1 MTQRDSHLEP
11 DGSDELEEK
20 IQDELE
26 EGVTEVAPEEEL
38 VEEEVDPAALEEEG
52 PTDDQEGGLPD
63 DQELVAKAQLGDMR
77 AFDELVE
84 RYHGKIYG
92 LTYNM
97 TSNRED
103 AEDLTQ
109 DVFVKAYEALPRFR
123 GKSSFYTWLYR
134 IAVNKTINYRKK
146 RNRKRALSLDQF
158 DQEIKTDEIYHD
170 LTTKGSPLRNMSLSE
185 LQIKLNEALQNLSEK
200 HRTVVVMHD
209 MQGIPHED
217 IAKVVGASVGTIR
230 SRLFYARRQMQSEL
244 SEFMK

>member
-1 MTQRDSHLEP
+1 MADDVISKP
-11 DGSDELEEK
+11 DDELTA
-20 IQDELE
+20 D
-26 EGVTEVAPEEEL
+26 
-38 VEEEVDPAALEEEG
+38 
-52 PTDDQEGGLPD
+52 GGLPD
-63 DQELVAKAQLGDMR
+63 GDLVFKAQQGDLQ

-109 DVFVKAYEALPRFR
+109 EVFVKAFEALPRFK
-123 GKSSFYTWLYR
+123 GKSSFYTWVYR

-158 DQEIKTDEIYHD
+158 DGEIKTDETYHD
-170 LTTKGSPLRNMSLSE
+170 LTSKGSPLRNLSLTE
-185 LQIKLNEALQNLSEK
+185 LQKKLNEALQSLSEK

-209 MQGIPHED
+209 MQGIPHEE
-217 IAKVVGASVGTIR
+217 IAKVVGASVGTVR
-230 SRLFYARRQMQSEL
+230 SRLFYARRQMQAEL
-244 SEFMK
+244 TEFMK

>member
-1 MTQRDSHLEP
+1 MVADLNPEP
-11 DGSDELEEK
+11 EN
-20 IQDELE
+20 
-26 EGVTEVAPEEEL
+26 TPEEAGS
-38 VEEEVDPAALEEEG
+38 EVLDNEPQG
-52 PTDDQEGGLPD
+52 PTDA
-63 DQELVAKAQLGDMR
+63 ELVLKAQQGDVH

-109 DVFVKAYEALPRFR
+109 EVFVKAYQALPRFK

-158 DQEIKTDEIYHD
+158 DQEIKTDEVYHD
-170 LTTKGSPLRNMSLSE
+170 LTSKGSPLRNVSLTE
-185 LQIKLNEALQNLSEK
+185 LQKKMNEALLTLSEK

-209 MQGIPHED
+209 MQGIPHEE

-230 SRLFYARRQMQSEL
+230 SRLFYARRQMQAEL
-244 SEFMK
+244 AEFVK

>member
-1 MTQRDSHLEP
+1 MAVMTENLNPNTEKVP
-11 DGSDELEEK
+11 DELDPPDD
-20 IQDELE
+20 DEL
-26 EGVTEVAPEEEL
+26 VL
-38 VEEEVDPAALEEEG
+38 RS
-52 PTDDQEGGLPD
+52 Q
-63 DQELVAKAQLGDMR
+63 QGDVR

-109 DVFVKAYEALPRFR
+109 EIFVKAFEALPRFR
-123 GKSSFYTWLYR
+123 GSSSFYTWLYR

-158 DQEIKTDEIYHD
+158 DQEIKLDDVYHEM
-170 LTTKGSPLRNMSLSE
+170 TAKGSPLRNISLTE
-185 LQIKLNEALQNLSEK
+185 LQEKLNEALQNLSEK

-209 MQGIPHED
+209 MQGIPHEE
-217 IAKVVGASVGTIR
+217 IAKVVKASVGTVR
-230 SRLFYARRQMQSEL
+230 SRLFYARKQMQAEL
-244 SEFMK
+244 MEFMK

>member
-1 MTQRDSHLEP
+1 MVADLKPEP
-11 DGSDELEEK
+11 ES
-20 IQDELE
+20 
-26 EGVTEVAPEEEL
+26 TPEEAGSE
-38 VEEEVDPAALEEEG
+38 ALDSEPQG
-52 PTDDQEGGLPD
+52 PTDA
-63 DQELVAKAQLGDMR
+63 ELVLKAQQGDVH

-109 DVFVKAYEALPRFR
+109 EVFVKAFQALPRFK

-158 DQEIKTDEIYHD
+158 DQEIKTDEVYHD
-170 LTTKGSPLRNMSLSE
+170 LTSKGSPLRNVSLTE
-185 LQIKLNEALQNLSEK
+185 LQKKMNEALQTLSEK

-209 MQGIPHED
+209 MQGIPHDE

-230 SRLFYARRQMQSEL
+230 SRLFYARRQMQAEL
-244 SEFMK
+244 AEFVK

>member
-1 MTQRDSHLEP
+1 MATNSHPEP
-11 DGSDELEEK
+11 KD
-20 IQDELE
+20 
-26 EGVTEVAPEEEL
+26 TPEEAGS
-38 VEEEVDPAALEEEG
+38 EVLDNEQQG
-52 PTDDQEGGLPD
+52 PTDA
-63 DQELVAKAQLGDMR
+63 ELVLKAQQGDVH

-109 DVFVKAYEALPRFR
+109 EVFVKAYQALPRFK

-158 DQEIKTDEIYHD
+158 DQEIKTDEVYHD
-170 LTTKGSPLRNMSLSE
+170 LTSKGSPLRNVSLTE
-185 LQIKLNEALQNLSEK
+185 LQKKMNEALQTLSEK

-209 MQGIPHED
+209 MQGIPHEE

-230 SRLFYARRQMQSEL
+230 SRLFYARRQMQAEL
-244 SEFMK
+244 AEFVK

>member
-1 MTQRDSHLEP
+1 M
-11 DGSDELEEK
+11 
-20 IQDELE
+20 
-26 EGVTEVAPEEEL
+26 
-38 VEEEVDPAALEEEG
+38 
-52 PTDDQEGGLPD
+52 PD
-63 DQELVAKAQLGDMR
+63 DEDLVLRSQQGDVR

-109 DVFVKAYEALPRFR
+109 EVFVKAFEALPRFR
-123 GKSSFYTWLYR
+123 GNSSFYTWLYR

-146 RNRKRALSLDQF
+146 RNRKRTLSLDLF
-158 DQEIKTDEIYHD
+158 DQEIKTDDVYHA
-170 LTTKGSPLRNMSLSE
+170 LTAKGSPLRSISLSE
-185 LQIKLNEALQNLSEK
+185 LQEKLNEALQNLSEK

-209 MQGIPHED
+209 MQGIPHEE
-217 IAKVVGASVGTIR
+217 IAKVVKASVGTVR

-244 SEFMK
+244 TEFIK

>member
-1 MTQRDSHLEP
+1 MVADLNPEP
-11 DGSDELEEK
+11 EK
-20 IQDELE
+20 
-26 EGVTEVAPEEEL
+26 TPEENGAEELDHEQQGPADGEL
-38 VEEEVDPAALEEEG
+38 VL
-52 PTDDQEGGLPD
+52 
-63 DQELVAKAQLGDMR
+63 KAQQGDVH

-109 DVFVKAYEALPRFR
+109 EVFVKAFQALPRFK

-158 DQEIKTDEIYHD
+158 DQEIKTDEVYHD
-170 LTTKGSPLRNMSLSE
+170 LTSKGSPLRNVSLTE
-185 LQIKLNEALQNLSEK
+185 LQKKMNEALLTLSEK
-200 HRTVVVMHD
+200 HRTVVVLHD
-209 MQGIPHED
+209 MQGIPHEE
-217 IAKVVGASVGTIR
+217 IAKMVGASVGTIR
-230 SRLFYARRQMQSEL
+230 SRLFYARRQMQAEL
-244 SEFMK
+244 AEFVK

>member
-1 MTQRDSHLEP
+1 MTEDVNKEP
-11 DGSDELEEK
+11 KDVQGEE
-20 IQDELE
+20 
-26 EGVTEVAPEEEL
+26 
-38 VEEEVDPAALEEEG
+38 
-52 PTDDQEGGLPD
+52 D
-63 DQELVAKAQLGDMR
+63 DQELVLRAQRGDIH

-109 DVFVKAYEALPRFR
+109 EVFVKAFKALPRFK

-158 DQEIKTDEIYHD
+158 DQEIKTDEVYHD
-170 LTTKGSPLRNMSLSE
+170 LTSKGSPLRNVSLTE
-185 LQIKLNEALQNLSEK
+185 LQKKMNEALQSLSEK
-200 HRTVVVMHD
+200 HRTVVVLHD
-209 MQGIPHED
+209 MQGIPHEE
-217 IAKVVGASVGTIR
+217 IAKMVGASVGTIR
-230 SRLFYARRQMQSEL
+230 SRLFYARRQMQAEL
-244 SEFMK
+244 AEFVK

>member
-1 MTQRDSHLEP
+1 MVADLHPEP
-11 DGSDELEEK
+11 EDTPEEDGSE
-20 IQDELE
+20 
-26 EGVTEVAPEEEL
+26 
-38 VEEEVDPAALEEEG
+38 ALENEPQG
-52 PTDDQEGGLPD
+52 PTDG
-63 DQELVAKAQLGDMR
+63 ELVLQSQQGDVH

-109 DVFVKAYEALPRFR
+109 EVFVKAFQALPRFQ

-158 DQEIKTDEIYHD
+158 DQEIKTDEVYHD
-170 LTTKGSPLRNMSLSE
+170 LTSKGSPLRNVSLTE
-185 LQIKLNEALQNLSEK
+185 LQKKMNEALQTLSEK

-209 MQGIPHED
+209 MQGIPHEE

-230 SRLFYARRQMQSEL
+230 SRLFYARRQMQVEL
-244 SEFMK
+244 AEFVK

>member
-1 MTQRDSHLEP
+1 MAKNLNP
-11 DGSDELEEK
+11 KVEE
-20 IQDELE
+20 
-26 EGVTEVAPEEEL
+26 APEEDAGPSDAEL
-38 VEEEVDPAALEEEG
+38 VLKS
-52 PTDDQEGGLPD
+52 Q
-63 DQELVAKAQLGDMR
+63 QGDVR
-77 AFDELVE
+77 AFDVLVE

-109 DVFVKAYEALPRFR
+109 DVFVKAFEALPRFK

-158 DQEIKTDEIYHD
+158 DQEIKTDDVYHD
-170 LTTKGSPLRNMSLSE
+170 LTTKGSPLRNISLSE
-185 LQIKLNEALQNLSEK
+185 LQEKLNEALQHLSEK

-209 MQGIPHED
+209 MQGIPHDE
-217 IAKVVGASVGTIR
+217 IAKVVGASVGTVR
-230 SRLFYARRQMQSEL
+230 SRLFYARRQMQTEL
-244 SEFMK
+244 TEFVK

>member
-1 MTQRDSHLEP
+1 MADDVHLEP
-11 DGSDELEEK
+11 DEALTDKNREELSEEWEGPSD
-20 IQDELE
+20 
-26 EGVTEVAPEEEL
+26 EEL
-38 VEEEVDPAALEEEG
+38 VL
-52 PTDDQEGGLPD
+52 Q
-63 DQELVAKAQLGDMR
+63 AQRGDVH
-77 AFDELVE
+77 AFDQLVE

-109 DVFVKAYEALPRFR
+109 EVFVKAFDALPRFK

-158 DQEIKTDEIYHD
+158 DQEVKTDDVYHD
-170 LTTKGSPLRNMSLSE
+170 LTSKGSPLRNISLSE
-185 LQIKLNEALQNLSEK
+185 LQLKLNEALQRLSEK
-200 HRTVVVMHD
+200 HRTVVIMHD
-209 MQGIPHED
+209 MQGIPHDE
-217 IAKVVGASVGTIR
+217 IAKVVGASVGTVR
-230 SRLFYARRQMQSEL
+230 SRLFYARRQMQAEL

>member
-1 MTQRDSHLEP
+1 MA
-11 DGSDELEEK
+11 GSLNHKIEEVS
-20 IQDELE
+20 E
-26 EGVTEVAPEEEL
+26 EANGPADEEL
-38 VEEEVDPAALEEEG
+38 VLKS
-52 PTDDQEGGLPD
+52 Q
-63 DQELVAKAQLGDMR
+63 QGDMH

-109 DVFVKAYEALPRFR
+109 EVFVKAFEALPRFR

-158 DQEIKTDEIYHD
+158 DQEIKTDETYHD
-170 LTTKGSPLRNMSLSE
+170 LTTKGSPLRNISLSE
-185 LQIKLNEALQNLSEK
+185 LQEKLNEALQHLSEK

-209 MQGIPHED
+209 MQGIPHDE
-217 IAKVVGASVGTIR
+217 IAKVVKASVGTVR
-230 SRLFYARRQMQSEL
+230 SRLFYARRQMQAEL
-244 SEFMK
+244 TEFVK

>member
-1 MTQRDSHLEP
+1 MQ
-11 DGSDELEEK
+11 
-20 IQDELE
+20 
-26 EGVTEVAPEEEL
+26 
-38 VEEEVDPAALEEEG
+38 
-52 PTDDQEGGLPD
+52 
-63 DQELVAKAQLGDMR
+63 

-109 DVFVKAYEALPRFR
+109 EVFVKAFNALPRFK

-158 DQEIKTDEIYHD
+158 DQEIKTDDIYHD
-170 LTTKGSPLRNMSLSE
+170 LTTKGSPLRNLSLTE
-185 LQIKLNEALQNLSEK
+185 LQKKLNEALQSLSEK

-209 MQGIPHED
+209 MQGIPHEE
-217 IAKVVGASVGTIR
+217 IAKVVGASVGTVR
-230 SRLFYARRQMQSEL
+230 SRLFYARRQMQAEL
-244 SEFMK
+244 TEFMK